1 MKIEIWSDYTC
12 PFCYIGKRNLESAL
26 EDFVGKDQV
35 KIEYKSYQ
43 LDPNA
48 EKYAGQDFYESMAKK
63 FGSVEQAKQMTASIT
78 EQAKAVGLE
87 FNFDTMKPTNT
98 FDAHRLNKLAQTYG
112 KDKELAERLLR
123 ANFTDSADVGN
134 IETLAQ
140 LAEEVGIDK
149 QKALATLQDESAFRE
164 AVLTDI
170 SEAKEFGITGVP
182 FFILNRKYAI
192 SGAQPKET
200 FMQALEKVREEE
212 QPKPVFEDL
221 SRDSNNGAACADG
234 SCANP
239 NKADS

>member
-26 EDFVGKDQV
+26 EDFTGRDRV
-35 KIEYKSYQ
+35 ELEFKSYQ
-43 LDPNA
+43 LDTNA

-63 FGSVEQAKQMTASIT
+63 FGSVEQAKQMTESIT

-87 FNFDTMKPTNT
+87 FKFDTMKPTNT
-98 FDAHRLNKLAQTYG
+98 FDAHRLNKLAQTYD
-112 KDKELAERLLR
+112 KDKELAERLLK
-123 ANFTDSADVGN
+123 ANFTDSEDIGN

-149 QKALATLQDESAFRE
+149 REALETLQDESVFHE

-200 FMQALEKVREEE
+200 FMQALEKVQAEE

-221 SRDSNNGAACADG
+221 SGENTTGAACADG

-239 NKADS
+239 NEADS

>member
-26 EDFVGKDQV
+26 EIFTGKDQV
-35 KIEYKSYQ
+35 ELEFKSYQ

-48 EKYAGQDFYESMAKK
+48 EKYAGQDFYEDMAKK
-63 FGSVEQAKQMTASIT
+63 FGSVEQAKQMTEGIT

-98 FDAHRLNKLAQTYG
+98 FEAHRLNKLAQQHG
-112 KDKELAERLLR
+112 KDKLLAERLLK
-123 ANFTDSADVGN
+123 ANFTDSEDVGN
-134 IETLAQ
+134 IETLAL
-140 LAEEVGIDK
+140 LAEEVGLDK
-149 QKALATLQDESAFRE
+149 TEALEVLQDETAYRD

-170 SEAKEFGITGVP
+170 SEAQEFGITGVP
-182 FFILNRKYAI
+182 FFIINRKYAI

-200 FMQALEKVREEE
+200 FMQALEKVQAEE

-221 SRDSNNGAACADG
+221 SGDSEAACADG

-239 NKADS
+239 NVTDS